1 MKTLYLHIGTP
12 KTATSS
18 IQKFLAENWDVLQKH
33 GYFFPES
40 THIYPRVNARRN
52 AHFLSGRVR
61 NGEGIRDKEKE
72 KTYLEEGLQHVRD
85 AFQNYDNVILTDE
98 SIWYCLSYLKKSLL
112 CDLKKEAD
120 KQGYQINVIVY
131 LRRQDKFLLSRWNQ
145 KVKQK
150 STSDAV
156 LSCDEYFE
164 LTQKK
169 EKDIYQYGK
178 ILDGIA
184 EVIGKENLI
193 VRRFDAESWR
203 DGSIIHDFMH
213 EIGIDVTPEFHELE
227 KNANLSLDK
236 NTTEIKRILNQEESF
251 TMKEISYMGKFLKK
265 ISENYIQKD
274 HTEMLAKEELQQFL
288 KKYETEN
295 ERIAR
300 EYIGDGHPL
309 FSNEVK
315 DLPKWN
321 PQNEKMQEE
330 IIQFFAAVI
339 MDLRRTNEIQRQ
351 KINQQEKRIRQLEKR
366 ANEFVMFR
374 DKAKHPFRTIW
385 KKLFR

>member
-1 MKTLYLHIGTP
+1 M
-12 KTATSS
+12 TS
-18 IQKFLAENWDVLQKH
+18 
-33 GYFFPES
+33 
-40 THIYPRVNARRN
+40 
-52 AHFLSGRVR
+52 
-61 NGEGIRDKEKE
+61 
-72 KTYLEEGLQHVRD
+72 
-85 AFQNYDNVILTDE
+85 
-98 SIWYCLSYLKKSLL
+98 
-112 CDLKKEAD
+112 
-120 KQGYQINVIVY
+120 
-131 LRRQDKFLLSRWNQ
+131 
-145 KVKQK
+145 
-150 STSDAV
+150 
-156 LSCDEYFE
+156 
-164 LTQKK
+164 
-169 EKDIYQYGK
+169 
-178 ILDGIA
+178 
-184 EVIGKENLI
+184 
-193 VRRFDAESWR
+193 
-203 DGSIIHDFMH
+203 
-213 EIGIDVTPEFHELE
+213 EFHELE

-330 IIQFFAAVI
+330 IIQFFAAVT

>member
-1 MKTLYLHIGTP
+1 MSRGLG
-12 KTATSS
+12 
-18 IQKFLAENWDVLQKH
+18 DVYK
-33 GYFFPES
+33 
-40 THIYPRVNARRN
+40 
-52 AHFLSGRVR
+52 
-61 NGEGIRDKEKE
+61 
-72 KTYLEEGLQHVRD
+72 
-85 AFQNYDNVILTDE
+85 
-98 SIWYCLSYLKKSLL
+98 
-112 CDLKKEAD
+112 
-120 KQGYQINVIVY
+120 
-131 LRRQDKFLLSRWNQ
+131 RQ
-145 KVKQK
+145 
-150 STSDAV
+150 
-156 LSCDEYFE
+156 
-164 LTQKK
+164 
-169 EKDIYQYGK
+169 
-178 ILDGIA
+178 
-184 EVIGKENLI
+184 
-193 VRRFDAESWR
+193 VRRFDVESWR

-300 EYIGDGHPL
+300 EYIGDGQPL

-330 IIQFFAAVI
+330 IIQFFAAVT